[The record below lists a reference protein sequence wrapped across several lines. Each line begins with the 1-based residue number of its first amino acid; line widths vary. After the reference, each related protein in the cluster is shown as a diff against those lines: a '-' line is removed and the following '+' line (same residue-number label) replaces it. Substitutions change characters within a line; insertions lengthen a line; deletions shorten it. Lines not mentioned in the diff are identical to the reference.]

1 MKPDSVTAV
10 QEERQRVKEKGE
22 GEVESTSSANS
33 DMPVEKILEAE
44 LAVEPKSES
53 YLDTQKDPVTNICQ
67 VWKNRVY
74 FAVEIWMIKNKS
86 KGVFNLIV
94 RKANELH
101 LFETEVMQ
109 SVSKIRTL
117 YRGEIQL
124 SNHLRTVLRLVYT

>member
-1 MKPDSVTAV
+1 M

-109 SVSKIRTL
+109 SVSKVRTL
-117 YRGEIQL
+117 SIGVKFNYRII
-124 SNHLRTVLRLVYT
+124 

>member
-1 MKPDSVTAV
+1 MKLDSVTAV

-67 VWKNRVY
+67 VWKIWRIKDKPRRVFY
-74 FAVEIWMIKNKS
+74 LIIKK
-86 KGVFNLIV
+86 KL
-94 RKANELH
+94 K
-101 LFETEVMQ
+101 
-109 SVSKIRTL
+109 
-117 YRGEIQL
+117 
-124 SNHLRTVLRLVYT
+124 